1 MKNNIKNL
9 LLMSILLVLVGCST
23 NTVKYQENE
32 NKDEPKLKITWLGGP
47 SMLLNFDGFK
57 ILTDPMLGT
66 GKQAFIMG
74 NPNEMFDL
82 NKGPNITTFNS
93 RINKVDLN
101 TKEVD
106 LVLLSHA
113 HEDHFDQKAQKE
125 LSPTL
130 PILLPAFD
138 ELKVKN
144 MGFTNTEVLNQSE
157 TKTYKVGEASI
168 TITAVLAQHSRNE
181 KIDSILGAGNGY
193 WLAFKKGDWVKTL
206 YWTGDA
212 FLTKESMQSMNSLGD
227 LDILVPHLG
236 NVGVNGALG
245 QLSMNAKDVLEYSLF
260 SKAKNVLPI
269 HHSTYDL
276 YLEPISEF
284 QILSKHKSYNLDI
297 LKEGESIV
305 YK

>member
-1 MKNNIKNL
+1 MKNNIKKL

-23 NTVKYQENE
+23 NTVKYPKYEN
-32 NKDEPKLKITWLGGP
+32 EPKLKITWLGGP
-47 SMLLNFDGFK
+47 SMLINFDGFK

-82 NKGPNITTFNS
+82 KKGPNITTFS
-93 RINKVDLN
+93 SQINKINLN

-125 LSPTL
+125 LSLSL

-138 ELKVKN
+138 EVKVKK
-144 MGFTNTEVLNQSE
+144 MGFENVTVLKPSE
-157 TKTYKVGEASI
+157 LRTYETGTASI
-168 TITAVLAQHSRNE
+168 TITAVPAHHSKNE

-193 WLAFKKGDWVKTL
+193 WIAFKKGNWEKTL
-206 YWTGDA
+206 YWTGDS
-212 FLTKESMQSMNSLGD
+212 FLTKEIIHSMNTLGD

-260 SKAKNVLPI
+260 SKAKHVLPI

-276 YLEPISEF
+276 YLEPISAFEK
-284 QILSKHKSYNLDI
+284 ISVNKNYKLDI

>member
-1 MKNNIKNL
+1 MKNNIKKL
-9 LLMSILLVLVGCST
+9 LLISILFVLVGCST
-23 NTVKYQENE
+23 NTAKYPTNE

-47 SMLLNFDGFK
+47 SMLINFDGFK
-57 ILTDPMLGT
+57 ILTDPMLGV
-66 GKQAFIMG
+66 GKEAFIMG

-82 NKGPNITTFNS
+82 KKGPNITTFSS
-93 RINKVDLN
+93 RINNVDLDTN
-101 TKEVD
+101 DID
-106 LVLLSHA
+106 LLLLSHA
-113 HEDHFDQKAQKE
+113 HEDHFDQKAQKK
-125 LSPTL
+125 LNPSL
-130 PILLPAFD
+130 AILLPLFD
-138 ELKVKN
+138 EKKVKK
-144 MGFTNTEVLNQSE
+144 MGFKNTEVLNPSE

-168 TITAVLAQHSRNE
+168 SITAVASKHSRNE

-193 WLAFKKGDWVKTL
+193 WIEFKKGDWEKTL
-206 YWTGDA
+206 YWTGDT
-212 FLTKESMQSMNSLGD
+212 FLTKESMQSMNTLGD

-245 QLSMNAKDVLEYSLF
+245 QLSMNAKDVLAYALF

-276 YLEPISEF
+276 YLEPISAFEK
-284 QILSKHKSYNLDI
+284 ISENKSYNLDI